1 MQMST
6 LFAHKKLDKK
16 NIDAVLYHGKCTD
29 GFASAFCV
37 WLYSKQNYEIDVA
50 NKIEYIPC
58 THSTNTVLED
68 KFIQKLTGK
77 NILMCDFSYKYDL
90 LVQIIEVA
98 NSFMILDHHK
108 TAELDLDKIPS
119 ELKVF
124 DMKRSGAVITWNF
137 LFPDTQLPK
146 VLQHVQDRDL
156 WTKIIEGTDEFTTY
170 ISEQDLTFELFES
183 LLSEEKLTSA
193 ITDGTNWLE
202 YKKSLV
208 TKGAKR
214 AYECIQKINNKLMIV
229 LYVASIPEFTS
240 DIGNKVFEFFP
251 LGDFSAVFSHGLENN
266 MTYFSLRSMDDRQD
280 VSVIAKQCGGGGHR
294 NASGMA
300 VSGIVPY
307 LPFEH
312 TYDTE
317 ILNILKNKKTGPLV
331 YCTKNIPDEEIAE
344 VIKKDYH
351 DNKTTLCG
359 GPSGKTTLCGGP
371 SGKIDSRII
380 IEYEYTLF
388 EVTELKKIWLE
399 QDYLDL
405 IKRKIANSRYIVFQT
420 PSANIDYNEVSKT
433 VIPLNNYYMYFNEK
447 NLTNAEVKLEFN
459 AIVSNEACLE
469 VQSDKKFEDIFGI
482 FLRCQN
488 IKHQPSESDSDYDSD
503 SEEIEI

>member
-1 MQMST
+1 MQTST
-6 LFAHKKLDKK
+6 LFAYKKLDKK
-16 NIDAVLYHGKCTD
+16 NIDVVLYHGKCTD

-37 WLYSKQNYEIDVA
+37 WLYSNQNYEIDVA
-50 NKIEYIPC
+50 NKIEYISC
-58 THSTNTVLED
+58 THSTNAILDD
-68 KFIQKLTGK
+68 KFIQKLIGK

-137 LFPDTQLPK
+137 LFPDTPLPK

-170 ISEQDLTFELFES
+170 ISEQTLTFELFES

-193 ITDGTNWLE
+193 ITYGANWLE

-208 TKGAKR
+208 AKGAKR

-229 LYVASIPEFTS
+229 LYVSSIPEFTS

-300 VSGIVPY
+300 VSGIIPY

-331 YCTKNIPDEEIAE
+331 YYTKNIPDEEIAE

-351 DNKTTLCG
+351 DNKTT
-359 GPSGKTTLCGGP
+359 PCGGP

-380 IEYEYTLF
+380 IEYEYTLL
-388 EVTELKKIWLE
+388 EVAEIKKIWLE

-405 IKRKIANSRYIVFQT
+405 IKRKIVNSRYIVFQT
-420 PSANIDYNEVSKT
+420 PSANIDYDEVSKT

-488 IKHQPSESDSDYDSD
+488 IKHQPSESDSDYESD
-503 SEEIEI
+503 SEETDI